1 MAEGDCD
8 TCDGSLSCD
17 RLTKLRAQADPER
30 CKDRDRKTREAAE
43 GW

>member
-1 MAEGDCD
+1 MTERDCE
-8 TCDGSLSCD
+8 TCPGSLSCD
-17 RLTKLRAQADPER
+17 RLTKLRAQADLEP